1 LSMRFGKGIRV
12 VMNQQ
17 ARVGEIIEVSIDRV
31 AFGGSGVGR
40 VGPMV
45 IFVPFTAAG
54 DVVEARIVT
63 VKKNYLT
70 GEIVRIISASHD
82 RAEPVCPY
90 FSLCGGCQ
98 YQHLSYE
105 VQLKTKERQVTES
118 FERIGKIAS
127 PPVETIIPS
136 PIPFG
141 YRGKAEFHGVPAPG
155 GGIQMGFM
163 DTRGGGLVDVSRCD
177 IVDESINTEYAKL
190 REKLSS
196 EKIPSGRRRYILWSG
211 SPYPPRK
218 YITRQVGEKELIVSS
233 SGFFQGNISLT
244 ETLVLRVIEMLGLK
258 ESDMVLDACC
268 GCGLFSLFIAPRVR
282 EVLGIEI
289 NGAAVRYAVRNIE
302 NHDITNARFQK
313 GDVERTLD
321 RLAGEGTRMDAVL
334 IDPPRIGCTEKTLS
348 AIDRLQPGRIVYV
361 SCNPATQARDVR
373 RLIDKG
379 FRLEAL
385 QPIDMFPQTQHIEVI
400 ASLVR

>member
-1 LSMRFGKGIRV
+1 MDQRV
-12 VMNQQ
+12 R
-17 ARVGEIIEVSIDRV
+17 AGDIIEVSIKTV

-45 IFVPFTAAG
+45 VFVPFTAAG
-54 DVVEARIVT
+54 DVVEAKIVK
-63 VKKNYLT
+63 VKRNYLT
-70 GEIVRIISASHD
+70 GEIVKIISASPD
-82 RAEPVCPY
+82 RALPLCPY

-105 VQLKTKERQVTES
+105 VQLKTKERQVAES

-136 PIPFG
+136 PLPFG
-141 YRGKAEFHGVPAPG
+141 YRGKAEIHGAPAPG
-155 GGIQMGFM
+155 GQFHLGFM
-163 DTRGGGLVDVSRCD
+163 DTEGGGLVDIRRCD
-177 IVDESINTEYAKL
+177 LLDESINTEYVRL
-190 REKLSS
+190 RERLASG
-196 EKIPSGRRRYILWSG
+196 KIPSRRTRYILWSG
-211 SPYPPRK
+211 TSYPPEP
-218 YITRQVGEKELIVSS
+218 YITRTVGEKELVTSS
-233 SGFFQGNISLT
+233 SGFFQGNTSLV
-244 ETLVLRVIEMLGLK
+244 ETLTQRVIEMCDPKG
-258 ESDMVLDACC
+258 SDRVLDACC

-289 NGAAVRYAVRNIE
+289 NGAAVRCAIRNIE
-302 NHDITNARFQK
+302 QQGITNARFRK
-313 GDVERTLD
+313 GDVEGILD
-321 RLAGEGTRMDAVL
+321 RLAGEDTRADTVL
-334 IDPPRIGCTEKTLS
+334 IDPPRVGCTGATLS
-348 AIDRLQPGRIVYV
+348 AIDRLQPERIVYV

>member
-1 LSMRFGKGIRV
+1 MDQDMRIGDIT
-12 VMNQQ
+12 Q
-17 ARVGEIIEVSIDRV
+17 VSIDTI
-31 AFGGSGVGR
+31 AFGGSGIGR
-40 VGPMV
+40 VGSV
-45 IFVPFTAAG
+45 VVFVPFTAPG
-54 DVVEARIVT
+54 DVVEARVVR

-70 GEIVRIISASHD
+70 GEIVKILSASPD
-82 RAEPVCPY
+82 RTLPVCPY

-105 VQLKTKERQVTES
+105 AQMKTKERQVAES
-118 FERIGKIAS
+118 FERIGRIAS

-136 PIPFG
+136 PLPFG
-141 YRGKAEFHGVPAPG
+141 YRGKAEFHSVPAPDG
-155 GGIQMGFM
+155 DFHLGFM
-163 DTRGGGLVDVSRCD
+163 DTGGGGLVDIERCD

-190 REKLSS
+190 REKLSA

-211 SPYPPRK
+211 APYPPRR
-218 YITRQVGEKELIVSS
+218 YIVRTVGEKELIVSS
-233 SGFFQGNISLT
+233 SGFFQGNLSLT
-244 ETLVLRVIEMLGLK
+244 ETLVEHIVEMCGLK
-258 ESDMVLDACC
+258 ETDRILDACC

-313 GDVERTLD
+313 GDVEKILG
-321 RLAGEGTRMDAVL
+321 RLAGEGTRVDTLL
-334 IDPPRIGCTEKTLS
+334 IDPPRVGCTEGTLS
-348 AIDRLQPGRIVYV
+348 AIDRLRPGRIVYV

-373 RLIDKG
+373 RLVDKG
-379 FRLEAL
+379 FRLETL